1 MTGKGGASMSDAVR
15 RAVLDGLAMP
25 RNSAAAAA
33 ACPPATRFILRGG
46 PEAAARVGAAFGAS
60 PPLEPLRSVTSGP
73 RSALWMGPDEWL
85 LIAEDPE
92 PTLGAALEAA
102 LASAP
107 HALVDVSHRQ
117 SAILLSGRGA
127 ARLLNAGVPL
137 DLDLPAFP
145 VGMVARTLLTKA
157 EIVLWRRAPDIFR
170 VEFSRSFGPYVVAIL
185 TQAASDQE
193 LC

>member
-1 MTGKGGASMSDAVR
+1 
-15 RAVLDGLAMP
+15 MP

-46 PEAAARVGAAFGAS
+46 REAAACVGPAFGA
-60 PPLEPLRSVTSGP
+60 PPPVEPLRSLTAGP

-85 LIAEDPE
+85 LIAEESE
-92 PTLGAALEAA
+92 PALGARLEAA
-102 LASAP
+102 LAP
-107 HALVDVSHRQ
+107 TRHALVDVSHRQ
-117 SAILLSGRGA
+117 GAIALSGRGA

-137 DLDLPAFP
+137 DLALSAFP

-157 EIVLWRRAPDIFR
+157 EIVLWRRAPEVFR
-170 VEFSRSFGPYVVAIL
+170 VEFLRSFGPYVTAIL
-185 TQAASDQE
+185 AQAAADQE